1 MEKEIYKN
9 KEMANFHILRWEEL
23 PNIELY
29 VDQVISLLDNTLS
42 NYLSKEKKGHIL
54 TKTMINNYV
63 KNKVI
68 LPTTNKRYNKE
79 HMAYLFMIC
88 ILKQIYSMNDITQLC
103 QLTTKNKPIA
113 KAYDDFCEEL
123 ENAISVVFAG
133 KEYIQETDS
142 FEKYVLKS
150 LVFSFASKL
159 YIEKMYL
166 KK

>member
-79 HMAYLFMIC
+79 HMAYLFM
-88 ILKQIYSMNDITQLC
+88 
-103 QLTTKNKPIA
+103 
-113 KAYDDFCEEL
+113 
-123 ENAISVVFAG
+123 
-133 KEYIQETDS
+133 
-142 FEKYVLKS
+142 
-150 LVFSFASKL
+150 
-159 YIEKMYL
+159 
-166 KK
+166 